1 MTARATVV
9 GVGADAVDVAAMR
22 RVLAD
27 SNGAFERRVLCAR
40 EADLLARARDPAVA
54 LARVFAAKE
63 AAYKALRARAQRR
76 LEFRSIE
83 VLDPGAR
90 HSVVRVSPPEGAPA
104 RDSTL
109 EVAVTIRTGRD
120 VVSAYAVALERPG
133 RPGRRRPPAQA
144 TRVRWV
150 GAAHS
155 RHKMTDGG
163 NSRLG

>member
-1 MTARATVV
+1 MTAGATVV
-9 GVGADAVDVAAMR
+9 GVGTDAVDVATMR

-27 SNGAFERRVLCAR
+27 SNGAFERRVLSAR
-40 EADLLARARDPAVA
+40 EADLLAHARDPAVT
-54 LARVFAAKE
+54 LARAFAAKE
-63 AAYKALRARAQRR
+63 AAYKALRPRAQRR
-76 LEFRSIE
+76 LEFRAIE
-83 VLDPGAR
+83 VLDPDAR
-90 HSVVRVSPPEGAPA
+90 HSVVRVDSPGGAAPHGAP
-104 RDSTL
+104 L
-109 EVAVTIRTGRD
+109 EVAVTIHTGRA

-133 RPGRRRPPAQA
+133 RARVRRPRAQA